1 MKKIIFSAMA
11 IMYSVS
17 VFSGADNEFVLKSQS
32 SDGSKCFDENSHL
45 INIGV
50 AFGGIGYYK
59 YPGGGTYKRSPNFN
73 FSYEQPWKQ
82 KLGPGYLGVGAYGS
96 FQTEGYSNYYYSS
109 YDLNRYSYEHHW
121 TRITIAGRAAYHW
134 DVLNSE
140 RAEVYAG
147 VLIGARFSLY
157 NYETNDPNPSKG
169 SYRVTNSFAYPAW
182 GAFVGARWYFV
193 KNVGLFAEAGHG
205 ISNVTGGFTFKF

>member
-1 MKKIIFSAMA
+1 MKKIILSVMA

-17 VFSGADNEFVLKSQS
+17 GFSGTDNEFVFKNQS
-32 SDGSKCFDENSHL
+32 TGEKCFNESSHL

-50 AFGGIGYYK
+50 SIGGIGYYK
-59 YPGGGTYKRSPNFN
+59 YPNGGTYRRSPNFN

-96 FQTEGYSNYYYSS
+96 FQTENYTNYYYTNG
-109 YDLNRYSYEHHW
+109 YTNKYSYEHHW
-121 TRITIAGRAAYHW
+121 TRITVAGRAVYHW

-157 NYETNDPNPSKG
+157 NYETNDPDPASKNA
-169 SYRVTNSFAYPAW
+169 YRVTNSFAYPAW
-182 GAFVGARWYFV
+182 GAFAGARWYFV
-193 KNVGLFAEAGHG
+193 KSVGLFAEVGHG
-205 ISNVTGGFTFKF
+205 VTNITGGFTFKF